1 MKKLFFIFAFIF
13 LFTTNIN
20 SEIIKNIEI
29 SGNVRI
35 SDETIILFSE
45 IKKNQDLK
53 NENLNL
59 IIKKLYTTNFFSDI
73 NVAFDD
79 GILKISVKEN
89 PVVQTLQ
96 FKGIKNKRILE
107 VLNDAIQLKE
117 KSSFLESIAKSDE
130 KMITNILRSNGYY
143 FADVN
148 SKIKSNSNNTVD
160 LIYDVILG
168 EKALITKIKF
178 IGDKKIKDRKLRSV
192 IVSEEAKF
200 WKFISRRKYLDINR
214 IKFDEKLLTNYYK
227 NIGYFNISVESSS
240 AQIIDESNF
249 ELVFHINAG
258 EKYYFNNLKLNIPEN
273 YSIDNFKNILNLFD
287 KLKGKIYSLNKIEKI
302 LKEIDKIVLTK
313 EFEFINA
320 KYDEIIT
327 EKNKINLTIKL
338 EETEKTYVEK
348 INIYGNYIT
357 DENVIRNSLIVDE
370 GDAYNQILIN
380 KSINDIRSKNIF
392 KSVKPTIV
400 ENLSKKTK
408 IINIEVEEKPT
419 GEIYAGAGTGTSGS
433 SLNFGVKE
441 NNFLGQGK
449 RIDTNFLIS
458 DTSIQGRFSLTNP
471 NFRNSNKSLNT
482 SIESTKTDLM
492 NKFGYKT
499 NKTGFTFGTS
509 FEQAENLYFSPS
521 FSTYYETLDT
531 SSKASAAKKKQ
542 DGSYLDSR
550 FSYGLTLN
558 KLNQNFQPSE
568 GSRNHFSQDLPIF
581 SDDWSFANTYTFS
594 KYLRLGKDSIFSIKF
609 LAKTVNSLTGEDVRV
624 SKRIFVSS
632 RRLRGFEYG
641 KIGPVDSGDHIGGN
655 YASSL
660 SFNSTLPQLFP
671 SLQNIDF
678 SLFFDTANVWG
689 VDYDTSLDDS
699 SKIRSSTGLSIDWFT
714 PIGPL
719 SFSFAKP
726 ITKTSSDSTE
736 TFRFDIG
743 TSF

>member
-13 LFTTNIN
+13 LFATNIN

-29 SGNVRI
+29 YGNVRI

-53 NENLNL
+53 NENLNH
-59 IIKKLYTTNFFSDI
+59 IIKKLYTTNFFKDI
-73 NVAFDD
+73 NVTFSD
-79 GILKISVKEN
+79 GILKINVKEN
-89 PVVQTLQ
+89 PVVQALE

-107 VLNDAIQLKE
+107 VLNDTIQLKE

-130 KMITNILRSNGYY
+130 KVITNILRSNGYY
-143 FADVN
+143 FAKVN

-160 LIYDVILG
+160 LIYDVSLG
-168 EKALITKIKF
+168 ERALITKIKF
-178 IGDKKIKDRKLRSV
+178 IGDKKIKDNKLRSV
-192 IVSEEAKF
+192 IISEEAKF
-200 WKFISRRKYLDINR
+200 WKFISKRKYLDINR
-214 IKFDEKLLTNYYK
+214 IKLDEKLLTNYFK
-227 NIGYFNISVESSS
+227 NNGYFNISVESSS
-240 AQIIDESNF
+240 AQIINVSNF
-249 ELVFHINAG
+249 ALIFNINAG
-258 EKYYFNNLKLNIPEN
+258 EKYYFNNLKLDIPED
-273 YSIDNFKNILNLFD
+273 YSFDNFANILNLFD
-287 KLKGKIYSLNKIEKI
+287 KLKGKTYSLNKIEKI

-320 KYDEIIT
+320 KYDEVIT

-338 EETEKTYVEK
+338 EKTEKTYVEK

-370 GDAYNQILIN
+370 GDAYNQILIK

-392 KSVKPTIV
+392 KNVKTVIE

-408 IINIEVEEKPT
+408 IINIEVEEQPT

-433 SLNFGVKE
+433 SLNFGIKE

-458 DTSIQGRFSLTNP
+458 DTSIQGKFSLTNP
-471 NFRNSNKSLNT
+471 NFRNSNKSLST

-492 NKFGYKT
+492 SKFGYET
-499 NKTGFTFGTS
+499 NKTGFSVGTS
-509 FEQAENLYFSPS
+509 FEQSENFYFSPS

-568 GSRNHFSQDLPIF
+568 GSRNQFSQDIPIL
-581 SDDWSFANTYTFS
+581 SDDWSLVNSYTFS
-594 KYLRLGKDSIFSIKF
+594 KYLRLGKDNIFSINF
-609 LAKTVNSLTGEDVRV
+609 LAKTVNSLTGENVRV
-624 SKRIFVSS
+624 SKRIFIPS
-632 RRLRGFEYG
+632 RRLRGFEFG
-641 KIGPVDSGDHIGGN
+641 KIGPIDSGDYIGGN

-671 SLQNIDF
+671 TLQNIDF

-689 VDYDTSLDDS
+689 VDYDSNLDS

-726 ITKTSSDSTE
+726 ITKASSDSTE

>member
-1 MKKLFFIFAFIF
+1 MKKLFFIFAFII
-13 LFTTNIN
+13 LFTTDIN

-35 SDETIILFSE
+35 SDQTIILFSE

-73 NVAFDD
+73 NIAFDD

-107 VLNDAIQLKE
+107 VLNDTIQLKE
-117 KSSFLESIAKSDE
+117 KSSFLKSIAKSDE
-130 KMITNILRSNGYY
+130 KIITNILRSNGYY
-143 FADVN
+143 FAEVN
-148 SKIKSNSNNTVD
+148 SKIKSNPNNTVD

-178 IGDKKIKDRKLRSV
+178 IGDKKIKDKKLRS
-192 IVSEEAKF
+192 IIISEEAKF

-214 IKFDEKLLTNYYK
+214 IEFDEKLLTNYYK
-227 NIGYFNISVESSS
+227 NSGYFNISVESSS

-249 ELVFHINAG
+249 ELVFNINAG

-302 LKEIDKIVLTK
+302 LNEIDKIVLTK

-320 KYDEIIT
+320 KYDEVIT
-327 EKNKINLTIKL
+327 KKNKINLTIKL
-338 EETEKTYVEK
+338 EETEKTYIEK
-348 INIYGNYIT
+348 INVYGNYIT

-392 KSVKPTIV
+392 KSVKFVIE

-408 IINIEVEEKPT
+408 IINIEVEEKAT
-419 GEIYAGAGTGTSGS
+419 GEIYAGAGTGTSGT
-433 SLNFGVKE
+433 SLNFGIKE

-458 DTSIQGRFSLTNP
+458 DTSIQGKFSLTNP
-471 NFRNSNKSLNT
+471 NFRNSNKSLST

-492 NKFGYKT
+492 SKFGYET
-499 NKTGFTFGTS
+499 NKTGFSVGTS

-521 FSTYYETLDT
+521 FSTYFETLDT

-542 DGSYLDSR
+542 DGSYLDVK

-594 KYLRLGKDSIFSIKF
+594 KYLRLGKDSIFSINF

-624 SKRIFVSS
+624 SKRIFIPS

-641 KIGPVDSGDHIGGN
+641 KIGPIDSGDHIGGN

-671 SLQNIDF
+671 TLQNIDF

-689 VDYDTSLDDS
+689 VDYNSSLDS

-726 ITKTSSDSTE
+726 ITKASSDSTE

>member
-13 LFTTNIN
+13 LFATNIN

-29 SGNVRI
+29 YGNVRI

-53 NENLNL
+53 NENLNH
-59 IIKKLYTTNFFSDI
+59 IIKKLYTTNFFKDI
-73 NVAFDD
+73 NVTFSD
-79 GILKISVKEN
+79 GILKINVKEN
-89 PVVQTLQ
+89 PVVQALE

-107 VLNDAIQLKE
+107 VLNDTIQLKE

-130 KMITNILRSNGYY
+130 KVITNILRSNGYY
-143 FADVN
+143 FAKVN

-160 LIYDVILG
+160 LIYDVSLG
-168 EKALITKIKF
+168 ERALITKIKF
-178 IGDKKIKDRKLRSV
+178 IGDKKIKDNKLRSV
-192 IVSEEAKF
+192 IISEEAKF
-200 WKFISRRKYLDINR
+200 WKFISKRKYLDINR
-214 IKFDEKLLTNYYK
+214 IKLDEKLLTNYFK
-227 NIGYFNISVESSS
+227 NNGYFNISVESSS
-240 AQIIDESNF
+240 AQIINVSNF
-249 ELVFHINAG
+249 ALIFNINAG
-258 EKYYFNNLKLNIPEN
+258 EKYYFNNLKLDIPED
-273 YSIDNFKNILNLFD
+273 YSFDNFANILNLFD
-287 KLKGKIYSLNKIEKI
+287 KLKGKTYSLNKIEKI

-320 KYDEIIT
+320 KYDEVIT

-338 EETEKTYVEK
+338 EKTEKTYVEK

-370 GDAYNQILIN
+370 GDAYNQILIK

-392 KSVKPTIV
+392 KNVKTVIE

-408 IINIEVEEKPT
+408 IINIEVEEQPT

-458 DTSIQGRFSLTNP
+458 DTSIQGKFSLTNP
-471 NFRNSNKSLNT
+471 NFRNSNKSLST

-492 NKFGYKT
+492 SKFGYET
-499 NKTGFTFGTS
+499 NKTGFSVGTS
-509 FEQAENLYFSPS
+509 FEQSENIYFSPS

-542 DGSYLDSR
+542 DGTYLDSR

-568 GSRNHFSQDLPIF
+568 GSRNQFSQDIPIL
-581 SDDWSFANTYTFS
+581 SDDWSLVNSYTFS
-594 KYLRLGKDSIFSIKF
+594 KYLRLGKDNIFSINF
-609 LAKTVNSLTGEDVRV
+609 LAKTVNSLTGENVRV
-624 SKRIFVSS
+624 SKRIFIPS
-632 RRLRGFEYG
+632 RRLRGFEFG
-641 KIGPVDSGDHIGGN
+641 KIGPIDSGDYIGGN

-671 SLQNIDF
+671 TLQNIDF

-689 VDYDTSLDDS
+689 VDYDSNLDS

-726 ITKTSSDSTE
+726 ITKASSDSTE

>member
-1 MKKLFFIFAFIF
+1 MKKLFFIFAFII
-13 LFTTNIN
+13 LFTTDIN

-73 NVAFDD
+73 NIAFDD

-107 VLNDAIQLKE
+107 VLNDTIQLKE
-117 KSSFLESIAKSDE
+117 KSSFLKSIAKSDE
-130 KMITNILRSNGYY
+130 KIITNILRSNGYY
-143 FADVN
+143 FAEVN
-148 SKIKSNSNNTVD
+148 SKIISNPNNTVD

-178 IGDKKIKDRKLRSV
+178 IGDKKIKDKKLRS
-192 IVSEEAKF
+192 IIISEEAKF

-214 IKFDEKLLTNYYK
+214 IEFDEKLLTNYYK
-227 NIGYFNISVESSS
+227 NSGYFNISVESSS

-249 ELVFHINAG
+249 ELVFNINAG

-273 YSIDNFKNILNLFD
+273 YSIDNFKNIINLFD

-302 LKEIDKIVLTK
+302 LNEIDKIVLTK

-320 KYDEIIT
+320 KYDEVIT
-327 EKNKINLTIKL
+327 KKNKINFTIKL
-338 EETEKTYVEK
+338 EETEKTYIER

-392 KSVKPTIV
+392 KSVKSVIE

-408 IINIEVEEKPT
+408 IINIEVEEKAT
-419 GEIYAGAGTGTSGS
+419 GEIYAGAGTGTSGT
-433 SLNFGVKE
+433 SLNFGIKE

-458 DTSIQGRFSLTNP
+458 DTSIQGKFSLTNP
-471 NFRNSNKSLNT
+471 NFRNSNKSLST

-492 NKFGYKT
+492 SKFGYET
-499 NKTGFTFGTS
+499 NKTGFSVGTS
-509 FEQAENLYFSPS
+509 FEQSENLYFSPS
-521 FSTYYETLDT
+521 FSTYFETLAT

-542 DGSYLDSR
+542 DGSYLDLK

-594 KYLRLGKDSIFSIKF
+594 KYLRLGKDSIFSINF

-624 SKRIFVSS
+624 SKRIFIPS

-641 KIGPVDSGDHIGGN
+641 KIGPIDSGDHIGGN

-671 SLQNIDF
+671 TLQEIDF
-678 SLFFDTANVWG
+678 SLFFDAANVWG
-689 VDYDTSLDDS
+689 VDYNSSLDS

-726 ITKTSSDSTE
+726 ITKASSDSTE

>member
-20 SEIIKNIEI
+20 SEIIKNIEV

-73 NVAFDD
+73 NVTFND
-79 GILKISVKEN
+79 GILKINVKEN
-89 PVVQTLQ
+89 PVVQTLE

-107 VLNDAIQLKE
+107 VLNDTIQLKE
-117 KSSFLESIAKSDE
+117 KSSFLESIAKADE
-130 KMITNILRSNGYY
+130 KIITNILRSNGYY

-178 IGDKKIKDRKLRSV
+178 IGDKKIKDKKLRSV

-249 ELVFHINAG
+249 ELIFNINAG

-273 YSIDNFKNILNLFD
+273 YSVDNFKNILNLFD
-287 KLKGKIYSLNKIEKI
+287 KFKGKIYSLNKIEKI
-302 LKEIDKIVLTK
+302 LNEIDKIVLTK

-419 GEIYAGAGTGTSGS
+419 GEIYAGAGTGTSGT
-433 SLNFGVKE
+433 SLNFGIKE

-449 RIDTNFLIS
+449 RINTNFLIS
-458 DTSIQGRFSLTNP
+458 DTSIQGKFSLTNP

-492 NKFGYKT
+492 SKFGYKT
-499 NKTGFTFGTS
+499 NKTGFSFGTS

-531 SSKASAAKKKQ
+531 SSKASAAKKKA
-542 DGSYLDSR
+542 G
-550 FSYGLTLN
+550 
-558 KLNQNFQPSE
+558 
-568 GSRNHFSQDLPIF
+568 
-581 SDDWSFANTYTFS
+581 W
-594 KYLRLGKDSIFSIKF
+594 
-609 LAKTVNSLTGEDVRV
+609 
-624 SKRIFVSS
+624 
-632 RRLRGFEYG
+632 
-641 KIGPVDSGDHIGGN
+641 
-655 YASSL
+655 
-660 SFNSTLPQLFP
+660 
-671 SLQNIDF
+671 
-678 SLFFDTANVWG
+678 
-689 VDYDTSLDDS
+689 
-699 SKIRSSTGLSIDWFT
+699 
-714 PIGPL
+714 
-719 SFSFAKP
+719 
-726 ITKTSSDSTE
+726 
-736 TFRFDIG
+736 
-743 TSF
+743 

>member
-13 LFTTNIN
+13 LFATNIN

-29 SGNVRI
+29 YGNVRI

-53 NENLNL
+53 NENLNH
-59 IIKKLYTTNFFSDI
+59 IIKKLYTTNFFKDI
-73 NVAFDD
+73 NVTFSD
-79 GILKISVKEN
+79 GILKINVKEN
-89 PVVQTLQ
+89 PVVQALE

-107 VLNDAIQLKE
+107 VLNDTIQLKE

-130 KMITNILRSNGYY
+130 KVITNILRSNGYY
-143 FADVN
+143 FAKVN

-160 LIYDVILG
+160 LIYDVSLG
-168 EKALITKIKF
+168 ERALITKIKF
-178 IGDKKIKDRKLRSV
+178 IGDKKIKDNKLRSV
-192 IVSEEAKF
+192 IISEEAKF
-200 WKFISRRKYLDINR
+200 WKFISKRKYLDINR
-214 IKFDEKLLTNYYK
+214 IKLDEKLLTNYFK
-227 NIGYFNISVESSS
+227 NNGYFNISVESSS
-240 AQIIDESNF
+240 AQIINVSNF
-249 ELVFHINAG
+249 ALIFNINAG
-258 EKYYFNNLKLNIPEN
+258 EKYYFNNLKLDIPED
-273 YSIDNFKNILNLFD
+273 YSFDNFANILNLFD
-287 KLKGKIYSLNKIEKI
+287 KLKGKTYSLNKIEKI

-320 KYDEIIT
+320 KYDEVIT

-338 EETEKTYVEK
+338 EKTEKTYVEK

-370 GDAYNQILIN
+370 GDAYNQILIK

-392 KSVKPTIV
+392 KNVKTVIE

-408 IINIEVEEKPT
+408 IINIEVEEQPT

-433 SLNFGVKE
+433 SLNFGIKE

-458 DTSIQGRFSLTNP
+458 DTSIQGKFSLTNP
-471 NFRNSNKSLNT
+471 NFRNSNKSLST

-492 NKFGYKT
+492 SKFGYET
-499 NKTGFTFGTS
+499 NKTGFSVGTS
-509 FEQAENLYFSPS
+509 FEQSENFYFSPS

-568 GSRNHFSQDLPIF
+568 GSRNQFSQDIPIL
-581 SDDWSFANTYTFS
+581 SDDWSLVNSYTFS
-594 KYLRLGKDSIFSIKF
+594 KYLRLGKDNIFSINF
-609 LAKTVNSLTGEDVRV
+609 LAKTVNSLTGENVRV
-624 SKRIFVSS
+624 SKRIFIPS
-632 RRLRGFEYG
+632 RRLRGFEFG
-641 KIGPVDSGDHIGGN
+641 KIGPIDSGDYIGGN

-671 SLQNIDF
+671 TLQNIDF
-678 SLFFDTANVWG
+678 SLFLDTANVWG
-689 VDYDTSLDDS
+689 VDYDSNLDS

-726 ITKTSSDSTE
+726 ITKASSDSTE

>member
-13 LFTTNIN
+13 LFATNIN

-29 SGNVRI
+29 YGNVRI

-53 NENLNL
+53 NENLNH
-59 IIKKLYTTNFFSDI
+59 IIKKLYTTNFFKDI
-73 NVAFDD
+73 NVTFSD
-79 GILKISVKEN
+79 GILKINVKEN
-89 PVVQTLQ
+89 PVVQALE

-107 VLNDAIQLKE
+107 VLNDTIQLKE
-117 KSSFLESIAKSDE
+117 KSSFLESIVKSDE
-130 KMITNILRSNGYY
+130 KVITNILRSNGYY
-143 FADVN
+143 FANVN

-160 LIYDVILG
+160 LIYDVSLG
-168 EKALITKIKF
+168 ERALITKIKF
-178 IGDKKIKDRKLRSV
+178 IGDKKIKDNKLRSV
-192 IVSEEAKF
+192 IISEEAKF
-200 WKFISRRKYLDINR
+200 WKFISKRKYLDINR
-214 IKFDEKLLTNYYK
+214 IKLDEKLLTNYFK
-227 NIGYFNISVESSS
+227 NNGYFNISVESSS
-240 AQIIDESNF
+240 AQIINESNF
-249 ELVFHINAG
+249 NLIFNINAG
-258 EKYYFNNLKLNIPEN
+258 EKYYFNNLKLDIPEN
-273 YSIDNFKNILNLFD
+273 YSVDNFTNILNLFD
-287 KLKGKIYSLNKIEKI
+287 KLKGKTYSLNKIEKI
-302 LKEIDKIVLTK
+302 LNEIDKIVLTK

-320 KYDEIIT
+320 KYDEVIT
-327 EKNKINLTIKL
+327 GKNKINLTIKL

-357 DENVIRNSLIVDE
+357 EENVIRNSLIVDE
-370 GDAYNQILIN
+370 GDAYNQILIE
-380 KSINDIRSKNIF
+380 KSLNDIRSKNIF
-392 KSVKPTIV
+392 KNVKVVV
-400 ENLSKKTK
+400 EENSSKKTK
-408 IINIEVEEKPT
+408 IINIEVDEHPT
-419 GEIYAGAGTGTSGS
+419 GEIYAGAGTGTGGS
-433 SLNFGVKE
+433 SLNFGIKE

-458 DTSIQGRFSLTNP
+458 DISIQGKFSLTNP
-471 NFRNSNKSLNT
+471 NFRNSNKSLST
-482 SIESTKTDLM
+482 SIESIKTDLM
-492 NKFGYKT
+492 SKFGYET
-499 NKTGFTFGTS
+499 NKTGFSVGTS
-509 FEQAENLYFSPS
+509 FEQSENFYFSPS

-568 GSRNHFSQDLPIF
+568 GSRNQFSQDIPIL
-581 SDDWSFANTYTFS
+581 SDDWSLVNSYTFS
-594 KYLRLGKDSIFSIKF
+594 KYLRLGKDNIFSINF
-609 LAKTVNSLTGEDVRV
+609 LAKTVNSLTGENVRV
-624 SKRIFVSS
+624 SKRIFIPS
-632 RRLRGFEYG
+632 RRLRGFEFG
-641 KIGPVDSGDHIGGN
+641 KIGPIDSGDYIGGN

-671 SLQNIDF
+671 TLQNIDF

-689 VDYDTSLDDS
+689 VDYDSNLDS

-726 ITKTSSDSTE
+726 ITKASSDSTE

>member
-1 MKKLFFIFAFIF
+1 MKKLFFISVFVLLFI
-13 LFTTNIN
+13 TDIN

-73 NVAFDD
+73 NIAFDD

-89 PVVQTLQ
+89 PVVQTFQ

-107 VLNDAIQLKE
+107 VLNDTIQLKE
-117 KSSFLESIAKSDE
+117 KSSFLKSIAKSDE
-130 KMITNILRSNGYY
+130 KIITNILRSNGYY
-143 FADVN
+143 FAEVN
-148 SKIKSNSNNTVD
+148 SKIISNPNNTVD
-160 LIYDVILG
+160 LIYDVVLG
-168 EKALITKIKF
+168 ERALITKIKF
-178 IGDKKIKDRKLRSV
+178 IGDKKIKDRKLRS
-192 IVSEEAKF
+192 IIISEEAKF

-214 IKFDEKLLTNYYK
+214 IEFDEKLLTNYYK
-227 NIGYFNISVESSS
+227 NSGYFNISVESSS

-249 ELVFHINAG
+249 ELVFNINAG

-273 YSIDNFKNILNLFD
+273 YSIDNFKNIINLFD

-302 LKEIDKIVLTK
+302 LNEIDKIVLTK

-320 KYDEIIT
+320 KYDEVIT
-327 EKNKINLTIKL
+327 KKNKINLTIKL
-338 EETEKTYVEK
+338 EETEKTYIEK
-348 INIYGNYIT
+348 INVYGNYIT

-392 KSVKPTIV
+392 KSVKFVIE

-419 GEIYAGAGTGTSGS
+419 GEIYAGAGTGTSGT
-433 SLNFGVKE
+433 SLNFGIKE

-458 DTSIQGRFSLTNP
+458 DTSIQGKFSLTNP
-471 NFRNSNKSLNT
+471 NFRNSNKSLST

-492 NKFGYKT
+492 SKFGYET
-499 NKTGFTFGTS
+499 NKTGFSVGTS

-521 FSTYYETLDT
+521 FSTYFETLDT

-542 DGSYLDSR
+542 DGSYLDLK

-568 GSRNHFSQDLPIF
+568 GSRNHFSQDIPIF

-594 KYLRLGKDSIFSIKF
+594 KYLRLGKDSIFSINF

-624 SKRIFVSS
+624 SKRIFIPS

-641 KIGPVDSGDHIGGN
+641 KIGPIDSGDHIGGN

-671 SLQNIDF
+671 TLQNIDF

-689 VDYDTSLDDS
+689 VDYNSSLDS

-726 ITKTSSDSTE
+726 ITKASSDSTE

>member
-1 MKKLFFIFAFIF
+1 MKKIFFIFAFIF
-13 LFTTNIN
+13 LYTTNIN

-45 IKKNQDLK
+45 IKKNQDLN

-59 IIKKLYTTNFFSDI
+59 IIKKLYITNFFSDI
-73 NVAFDD
+73 NVVFDD

-89 PVVQTLQ
+89 PIVQTLE
-96 FKGIKNKRILE
+96 FKGIKNKGILE

-148 SKIKSNSNNTVD
+148 SKIKLNSNNTVD

-178 IGDKKIKDRKLRSV
+178 IGDKKIKDRKLRGV

-320 KYDEIIT
+320 KYDEVIT
-327 EKNKINLTIKL
+327 EKNKINLNIKL

-370 GDAYNQILIN
+370 RDAYNQILIN

-499 NKTGFTFGTS
+499 NKTGFSFGTS

-568 GSRNHFSQDLPIF
+568 GSKNHFSQDIPIF
-581 SDDWSFANTYTFS
+581 AEDWSLVNTYTFS

-624 SKRIFVSS
+624 SKRIFVPS

-678 SLFFDTANVWG
+678 SLFFDSANVWG
-689 VDYDTSLDDS
+689 VDYNSSLDDS
-699 SKIRSSTGLSIDWFT
+699 SKIRSSTGLTIDWFT

>member
-53 NENLNL
+53 NENLNF
-59 IIKKLYTTNFFSDI
+59 IIKKLYITNFFSDI
-73 NVAFDD
+73 NIAFDD

-89 PVVQTLQ
+89 PIVQTLQ
-96 FKGIKNKRILE
+96 FNGIKNKKILE

-200 WKFISRRKYLDINR
+200 WKFISRNKYLDINR

-240 AQIIDESNF
+240 AQIIDKSNF

-320 KYDEIIT
+320 KYDEVIT

-419 GEIYAGAGTGTSGS
+419 GEIYAGAGTGTSGT
-433 SLNFGVKE
+433 SLNFGIKE

-449 RIDTNFLIS
+449 TINTNFLIS
-458 DTSIQGRFSLTNP
+458 DTSIQGKFSLTNP

-499 NKTGFTFGTS
+499 KKTGFSFGTS

-568 GSRNHFSQDLPIF
+568 GSRNHFSQDIPIF
-581 SDDWSFANTYTFS
+581 AEDWSFANTYTFS
-594 KYLRLGKDSIFSIKF
+594 KYLRLGKDSIFSIRF

-641 KIGPVDSGDHIGGN
+641 KIGPIDSGDYIGGN

-660 SFNSTLPQLFP
+660 SFNTTLPQLFP
-671 SLQNIDF
+671 SLQDIDF
-678 SLFFDTANVWG
+678 SLFFDAANVWG
-689 VDYDTSLDDS
+689 VDYDSSLDDS

-726 ITKTSSDSTE
+726 ITKANSDSTE

>member
-1 MKKLFFIFAFIF
+1 MKKLFFISAFII
-13 LFTTNIN
+13 LFTTDIN

-73 NVAFDD
+73 NIAFDD

-107 VLNDAIQLKE
+107 VLNDTIQLKE
-117 KSSFLESIAKSDE
+117 KSSFLKSIAKSDE
-130 KMITNILRSNGYY
+130 KIITNILRSNGYY
-143 FADVN
+143 FAEVN
-148 SKIKSNSNNTVD
+148 SKIISNPNNTVD
-160 LIYDVILG
+160 LIYDVVLG
-168 EKALITKIKF
+168 ERALITKIKF
-178 IGDKKIKDRKLRSV
+178 IGDKKIKDRKLRS
-192 IVSEEAKF
+192 IIISEEAKF

-214 IKFDEKLLTNYYK
+214 IEFDEKLLTNYYK
-227 NIGYFNISVESSS
+227 NSGYFNISVESSS

-249 ELVFHINAG
+249 ELVFNINAG

-302 LKEIDKIVLTK
+302 LNEIDKIVLTK

-320 KYDEIIT
+320 KYDEVIT
-327 EKNKINLTIKL
+327 KKNKINFTIKL
-338 EETEKTYVEK
+338 EETEKTYIER

-392 KSVKPTIV
+392 KSVKFVIE

-408 IINIEVEEKPT
+408 IINIEVEEKAT
-419 GEIYAGAGTGTSGS
+419 GEIYAGAGTGTSGT
-433 SLNFGVKE
+433 SLNFGIKE

-458 DTSIQGRFSLTNP
+458 NTSIQGKLSLTNP
-471 NFRNSNKSLNT
+471 NFRNSNKSLST

-492 NKFGYKT
+492 SKFGYET
-499 NKTGFTFGTS
+499 NKTGFSVGTS

-521 FSTYYETLDT
+521 FSTYFETLDT

-542 DGSYLDSR
+542 DGSYLDLK

-568 GSRNHFSQDLPIF
+568 GSTNHFSQDLPIF

-594 KYLRLGKDSIFSIKF
+594 KYLRLGKDSIFSINF

-624 SKRIFVSS
+624 SKRIFIPS

-641 KIGPVDSGDHIGGN
+641 KIGPIDSGDHIGGN

-671 SLQNIDF
+671 TLQDIDF
-678 SLFFDTANVWG
+678 SLFFDAANVWG
-689 VDYDTSLDDS
+689 VDYNSSLDS

-726 ITKTSSDSTE
+726 ITKASSDSTE

>member
-13 LFTTNIN
+13 LFNTNIN
-20 SEIIKNIEI
+20 SEIIKNIEV

-73 NVAFDD
+73 NVTFND
-79 GILKISVKEN
+79 GILKINVKEN
-89 PVVQTLQ
+89 PVVQTLE

-107 VLNDAIQLKE
+107 VLNDTIQLKE
-117 KSSFLESIAKSDE
+117 KSSFLESIAKADE
-130 KMITNILRSNGYY
+130 KIITNILRSNGYY

-148 SKIKSNSNNTVD
+148 SKIKSNSNNTVN

-178 IGDKKIKDRKLRSV
+178 IGDKKIKDKKLRSV

-214 IKFDEKLLTNYYK
+214 IQFDEKLLKNYYK

-249 ELVFHINAG
+249 ELIFNINAG

-273 YSIDNFKNILNLFD
+273 YSVDNFKNILNLFD
-287 KLKGKIYSLNKIEKI
+287 KFKGKIYSLNKIEKI

-338 EETEKTYVEK
+338 EETQKTYVEK

-380 KSINDIRSKNIF
+380 KSINDIRSKNLF

-408 IINIEVEEKPT
+408 IINIVVEEKPT
-419 GEIYAGAGTGTSGS
+419 GEIYAGAGTGTSGT
-433 SLNFGVKE
+433 SLNFGIKE

-449 RIDTNFLIS
+449 IINTNFLIS
-458 DTSIQGRFSLTNP
+458 DTSIQGKFSLTNP
-471 NFRNSNKSLNT
+471 NFRNSNKSLIA
-482 SIESTKTDLM
+482 SIESLKTDLM
-492 NKFGYKT
+492 SKFGYET
-499 NKTGFTFGTS
+499 NKTGFSFGTS
-509 FEQAENLYFSPS
+509 FEQAEDLYFSPS

-542 DGSYLDSR
+542 DGSYLESL

-568 GSRNHFSQDLPIF
+568 GSRNHFSQSLPIF

-594 KYLRLGKDSIFSIKF
+594 KYLRLGKDSIFSINF
-609 LAKTVNSLTGEDVRV
+609 LAKNINSFTGEDVRV
-624 SKRIFVSS
+624 SKRVFVPSK
-632 RRLRGFEYG
+632 RLRGFEYG
-641 KIGPVDSGDHIGGN
+641 KIGPTDSGDHIGGN

-660 SFNSTLPQLFP
+660 SFNTTLPQLFP
-671 SLQNIDF
+671 TLQDIDF
-678 SLFFDTANVWG
+678 SLFFDSANVWG
-689 VDYDTSLDDS
+689 VDYDSSLDNS

-726 ITKTSSDSTE
+726 ITKASSDSTE

>member
-1 MKKLFFIFAFIF
+1 MKKLFFIFVFIF
-13 LFTTNIN
+13 LFTTDIN

-73 NVAFDD
+73 NIAFDD

-107 VLNDAIQLKE
+107 VLNDTIQLKE
-117 KSSFLESIAKSDE
+117 KSSFLKSIAKSDE
-130 KMITNILRSNGYY
+130 KIITNILRSNGYY
-143 FADVN
+143 FAEVN
-148 SKIKSNSNNTVD
+148 SKIKSNPNNTVD

-178 IGDKKIKDRKLRSV
+178 IGDKKIKDKKLRS
-192 IVSEEAKF
+192 IIISEEAKF

-214 IKFDEKLLTNYYK
+214 IEFDEKLLTNYYK
-227 NIGYFNISVESSS
+227 NSGYFNISVESSS

-249 ELVFHINAG
+249 ELVFNINAG

-302 LKEIDKIVLTK
+302 LNEIDKIVLTK

-320 KYDEIIT
+320 KYDEVIT
-327 EKNKINLTIKL
+327 KKNKINLTIKL
-338 EETEKTYVEK
+338 EETEKTYIEK

-419 GEIYAGAGTGTSGS
+419 GEIYAGAGTGTSGT
-433 SLNFGVKE
+433 SLNFGIKE

-458 DTSIQGRFSLTNP
+458 DTSIQGKFSLTNP
-471 NFRNSNKSLNT
+471 NFRNSNKSLST

-492 NKFGYKT
+492 SKFGYET
-499 NKTGFTFGTS
+499 NKTGFSVGTS
-509 FEQAENLYFSPS
+509 FEQSENLYFSPS

-542 DGSYLDSR
+542 DGSYLDVK

-594 KYLRLGKDSIFSIKF
+594 KYLRLGKDSIFSINF

-624 SKRIFVSS
+624 SKRIFIPS

-641 KIGPVDSGDHIGGN
+641 KIGPIDSGDHIGGN

-671 SLQNIDF
+671 TLQDIDF

-689 VDYDTSLDDS
+689 VDYNSSLDS

-726 ITKTSSDSTE
+726 ITKASSDSTE

>member
-1 MKKLFFIFAFIF
+1 MKKLFFIFVFIL
-13 LFTTNIN
+13 LFATDIN

-73 NVAFDD
+73 NIAFDD

-107 VLNDAIQLKE
+107 VLNDTILLKE
-117 KSSFLESIAKSDE
+117 KSSFLKSIAKSDE
-130 KMITNILRSNGYY
+130 KIITNILRSNGYY
-143 FADVN
+143 FAEVN
-148 SKIKSNSNNTVD
+148 SKIKSNPNNTVD

-178 IGDKKIKDRKLRSV
+178 IGDKKIKDKKLRS
-192 IVSEEAKF
+192 IIISEEAKF

-214 IKFDEKLLTNYYK
+214 IEFDEKLLTNYYK
-227 NIGYFNISVESSS
+227 NSGYFNISVESSS

-249 ELVFHINAG
+249 ELVFNINAG

-302 LKEIDKIVLTK
+302 LNEIDKIVLTK

-320 KYDEIIT
+320 KYDEVIT
-327 EKNKINLTIKL
+327 KKNKINLTIKL
-338 EETEKTYVEK
+338 EETEKTYIEK

-392 KSVKPTIV
+392 KSVKPTIE

-419 GEIYAGAGTGTSGS
+419 GEIYAGAGTGTSGT
-433 SLNFGVKE
+433 SLNFGIKE

-458 DTSIQGRFSLTNP
+458 DTSIQGKFSLTNP
-471 NFRNSNKSLNT
+471 NFRNSNKSLST

-492 NKFGYKT
+492 SKFGYET
-499 NKTGFTFGTS
+499 NKTGFSVGTS
-509 FEQAENLYFSPS
+509 FEQSENLYFSPS
-521 FSTYYETLDT
+521 FSTYFETLDT

-542 DGSYLDSR
+542 DGSYLDLR
-550 FSYGLTLN
+550 FSYGITLN

-594 KYLRLGKDSIFSIKF
+594 KYLRLGKDSIFSINF

-624 SKRIFVSS
+624 SKRIFIPS

-641 KIGPVDSGDHIGGN
+641 KIGPIDSGDHIGGN

-671 SLQNIDF
+671 TLQDIDF

-689 VDYDTSLDDS
+689 VDYNSSLDS

-726 ITKTSSDSTE
+726 ITKASSDSTE

>member
-1 MKKLFFIFAFIF
+1 MKKLLFIFAFIF

-20 SEIIKNIEI
+20 SEIIKNIEV

-73 NVAFDD
+73 NISFDD

-107 VLNDAIQLKE
+107 VLNDTIQLKE
-117 KSSFLESIAKSDE
+117 KSSFLKSIAKSDE
-130 KMITNILRSNGYY
+130 KIITNILRSNGYY
-143 FADVN
+143 FAEVN
-148 SKIKSNSNNTVD
+148 SKIKSNPNNTVD

-178 IGDKKIKDRKLRSV
+178 IGDKKIKDKKLRS
-192 IVSEEAKF
+192 IIISEEAKF

-214 IKFDEKLLTNYYK
+214 IEFDEKLLANYYK
-227 NIGYFNISVESSS
+227 NSGYFNISVESSS

-249 ELVFHINAG
+249 ELVFNINAG

-302 LKEIDKIVLTK
+302 LNEIDKIVLTK

-320 KYDEIIT
+320 KYDEVIT
-327 EKNKINLTIKL
+327 KKNKINLTIKL
-338 EETEKTYVEK
+338 EETEKTYIEK

-419 GEIYAGAGTGTSGS
+419 GEIYAGAGTGTSGT
-433 SLNFGVKE
+433 SLNFGIKE

-458 DTSIQGRFSLTNP
+458 DTSIQGKFSLTNP
-471 NFRNSNKSLNT
+471 NFRNSNKSLST

-492 NKFGYKT
+492 SKFGYET
-499 NKTGFTFGTS
+499 NKTGFSVGTS

-521 FSTYYETLDT
+521 LSTYYETLDT

-542 DGSYLDSR
+542 DGSYLDLR
-550 FSYGLTLN
+550 FSYGLTLS

-594 KYLRLGKDSIFSIKF
+594 KYLRLGKDSIFSINF

-624 SKRIFVSS
+624 SKRIFIPS

-641 KIGPVDSGDHIGGN
+641 KIGPIDSGDHIGGN

-671 SLQNIDF
+671 TLQNIDF

-689 VDYDTSLDDS
+689 VDYNSSLDS
-699 SKIRSSTGLSIDWFT
+699 NKIRSSTGLSIDWFT

-726 ITKTSSDSTE
+726 ITKASSDSTE

>member
-13 LFTTNIN
+13 LFTTDIN

-73 NVAFDD
+73 NIAFDD

-107 VLNDAIQLKE
+107 VLNDTIQLKE
-117 KSSFLESIAKSDE
+117 KSSFLKSIAKSDE
-130 KMITNILRSNGYY
+130 KIITNILRSNGYY
-143 FADVN
+143 FAEVN
-148 SKIKSNSNNTVD
+148 SKIISNPNNTVD

-178 IGDKKIKDRKLRSV
+178 IGDKKIKDKKLRS
-192 IVSEEAKF
+192 IIISEEAKF

-214 IKFDEKLLTNYYK
+214 IEFDEKLLTNYYK
-227 NIGYFNISVESSS
+227 NSGYFNISVESSS

-249 ELVFHINAG
+249 ELVFNINAG

-302 LKEIDKIVLTK
+302 LNEIDKIVLTK

-320 KYDEIIT
+320 KYDEVIT
-327 EKNKINLTIKL
+327 KKNKINLTIKL
-338 EETEKTYVEK
+338 EETEKTYIEK
-348 INIYGNYIT
+348 INVYGNYIT

-392 KSVKPTIV
+392 KSVKFVIE

-419 GEIYAGAGTGTSGS
+419 GEIYAGAGTGTSGT
-433 SLNFGVKE
+433 SLNFGIKE

-458 DTSIQGRFSLTNP
+458 DTSIQGKFSLTNP
-471 NFRNSNKSLNT
+471 NFRNSNKSLST

-492 NKFGYKT
+492 SKFGYET
-499 NKTGFTFGTS
+499 NKTGFSVGTS
-509 FEQAENLYFSPS
+509 FEQSENLYFSPS
-521 FSTYYETLDT
+521 FSTYFETLNT

-542 DGSYLDSR
+542 DGSYLDLK

-594 KYLRLGKDSIFSIKF
+594 KYLRLGKDSIFSINF

-624 SKRIFVSS
+624 SKRIFIPS

-641 KIGPVDSGDHIGGN
+641 KIGPIDSGDHIGGN

-671 SLQNIDF
+671 TLQDIDF

-689 VDYDTSLDDS
+689 VDYNSSLDS

-726 ITKTSSDSTE
+726 ITKASSDSTE

>member
-1 MKKLFFIFAFIF
+1 M
-13 LFTTNIN
+13 
-20 SEIIKNIEI
+20 
-29 SGNVRI
+29 V
-35 SDETIILFSE
+35 
-45 IKKNQDLK
+45 
-53 NENLNL
+53 
-59 IIKKLYTTNFFSDI
+59 
-73 NVAFDD
+73 
-79 GILKISVKEN
+79 
-89 PVVQTLQ
+89 
-96 FKGIKNKRILE
+96 
-107 VLNDAIQLKE
+107 
-117 KSSFLESIAKSDE
+117 
-130 KMITNILRSNGYY
+130 
-143 FADVN
+143 
-148 SKIKSNSNNTVD
+148 
-160 LIYDVILG
+160 
-168 EKALITKIKF
+168 
-178 IGDKKIKDRKLRSV
+178 
-192 IVSEEAKF
+192 
-200 WKFISRRKYLDINR
+200 
-214 IKFDEKLLTNYYK
+214 
-227 NIGYFNISVESSS
+227 FN
-240 AQIIDESNF
+240 
-249 ELVFHINAG
+249 INAG

-273 YSIDNFKNILNLFD
+273 YSIDNFKNIINLFD

-302 LKEIDKIVLTK
+302 LNEIDKIVLTK

-320 KYDEIIT
+320 KYDEVIT
-327 EKNKINLTIKL
+327 KKNKINLTIKL
-338 EETEKTYVEK
+338 EETEKTYIEK

-392 KSVKPTIV
+392 KSVKYVIE

-419 GEIYAGAGTGTSGS
+419 GEIYAGAGTGTSGT
-433 SLNFGVKE
+433 SLNFGIKE

-458 DTSIQGRFSLTNP
+458 DTSIQGKFSLTNP
-471 NFRNSNKSLNT
+471 NFRNSNKSLST

-492 NKFGYKT
+492 SKFGYET
-499 NKTGFTFGTS
+499 NKTGFSVGTS

-521 FSTYYETLDT
+521 FSTYFETLDT

-542 DGSYLDSR
+542 DGSYLDLK

-568 GSRNHFSQDLPIF
+568 GSRNYFSQDIPIF

-594 KYLRLGKDSIFSIKF
+594 KYLRLGKDSIFSINF

-624 SKRIFVSS
+624 SKRIFIPS

-641 KIGPVDSGDHIGGN
+641 KIGPIDSGDHIGGN

-671 SLQNIDF
+671 TLQDIDF
-678 SLFFDTANVWG
+678 SLFFDAANVWG
-689 VDYDTSLDDS
+689 VDYNSSLDS

-726 ITKTSSDSTE
+726 ITKASSDSTE

>member
-13 LFTTNIN
+13 LFTTDIN

-59 IIKKLYTTNFFSDI
+59 IIKKLYTTNFFSDL

-107 VLNDAIQLKE
+107 VLNDTIQLKE
-117 KSSFLESIAKSDE
+117 KSSFLKSIAKSDE
-130 KMITNILRSNGYY
+130 KIITNILRSNGYY
-143 FADVN
+143 FAEVN
-148 SKIKSNSNNTVD
+148 SKIKSNPNNTVD

-178 IGDKKIKDRKLRSV
+178 IGDKKIKDKKLRS
-192 IVSEEAKF
+192 IIISEEAKF

-214 IKFDEKLLTNYYK
+214 IEFDEKLLTNYYK
-227 NIGYFNISVESSS
+227 NSGYFNISVESSS

-249 ELVFHINAG
+249 ELVFNINAG

-273 YSIDNFKNILNLFD
+273 YSIDNFENILNLFD

-302 LKEIDKIVLTK
+302 LNEIDKIVLTK

-327 EKNKINLTIKL
+327 KKNKINLTIKL
-338 EETEKTYVEK
+338 EETEKTYIEK

-392 KSVKPTIV
+392 KSVKSVIE

-419 GEIYAGAGTGTSGS
+419 GEIYAGAGTGTSGT
-433 SLNFGVKE
+433 SLNFGIKE

-449 RIDTNFLIS
+449 RIDTSFLIS
-458 DTSIQGRFSLTNP
+458 DTSIQGKFSLTNP
-471 NFRNSNKSLNT
+471 NFRNSNKSLST

-492 NKFGYKT
+492 SKFGYET
-499 NKTGFTFGTS
+499 NKTGFSVGTS
-509 FEQAENLYFSPS
+509 FEQSENLYFSPS
-521 FSTYYETLDT
+521 FSTYFETLDT

-542 DGSYLDSR
+542 DGSYLDVK

-594 KYLRLGKDSIFSIKF
+594 KYLRLGKDSIFSINF

-624 SKRIFVSS
+624 SKRIFIPS

-641 KIGPVDSGDHIGGN
+641 KIGPIDSGDHIGGN

-671 SLQNIDF
+671 TLQDIDF

-689 VDYDTSLDDS
+689 VDYNSNLDN

-726 ITKTSSDSTE
+726 ITKASSDSTE
-736 TFRFDIG
+736 NFRFDIG

>member
-1 MKKLFFIFAFIF
+1 MKKLFFIFVFIF
-13 LFTTNIN
+13 LFTTDIN

-73 NVAFDD
+73 NIAFDD

-107 VLNDAIQLKE
+107 VLNDTIQLKE
-117 KSSFLESIAKSDE
+117 KSSFLKSIAKSDE
-130 KMITNILRSNGYY
+130 KIITNILRSNGYY
-143 FADVN
+143 FAEVN
-148 SKIKSNSNNTVD
+148 SKIKSNPNNTVD

-178 IGDKKIKDRKLRSV
+178 IGDKKIKDRKLRS
-192 IVSEEAKF
+192 IIISEEAKF

-214 IKFDEKLLTNYYK
+214 IEFDEKLLTNYYK

-249 ELVFHINAG
+249 ELVFNINAG

-302 LKEIDKIVLTK
+302 LNEIDKIVLTK

-320 KYDEIIT
+320 KYDEVII

-419 GEIYAGAGTGTSGS
+419 GEIYAGAGTGTSGT
-433 SLNFGVKE
+433 SLNFGIKE

-458 DTSIQGRFSLTNP
+458 DTSIQGKFSLTNP
-471 NFRNSNKSLNT
+471 NFRNSNKSLSP

-492 NKFGYKT
+492 SKFGYET
-499 NKTGFTFGTS
+499 NKTGFSVGTS
-509 FEQAENLYFSPS
+509 FEQSENLYFSPS

-542 DGSYLDSR
+542 DGSYLDSK

-594 KYLRLGKDSIFSIKF
+594 KYLRLGKDSIFSINF

-624 SKRIFVSS
+624 SKRIFIPS

-641 KIGPVDSGDHIGGN
+641 KIGPIDSGDHIGGN

-671 SLQNIDF
+671 TLQDIDF

-689 VDYDTSLDDS
+689 VDYNSSLDS

-726 ITKTSSDSTE
+726 ITKASSDSTE

>member
-1 MKKLFFIFAFIF
+1 MKKLFFIFAFII
-13 LFTTNIN
+13 LFTTDIN

-73 NVAFDD
+73 NIAFDD

-96 FKGIKNKRILE
+96 FKGIKSKRILE
-107 VLNDAIQLKE
+107 VLNDTIQLKD
-117 KSSFLESIAKSDE
+117 KSSFLKSIVKSDE
-130 KMITNILRSNGYY
+130 KIITNILRSNGYY
-143 FADVN
+143 FAEVN
-148 SKIKSNSNNTVD
+148 SKIKSNPNNTVD

-178 IGDKKIKDRKLRSV
+178 IGDKKIKDKKLRS
-192 IVSEEAKF
+192 IIISEEAKF

-214 IKFDEKLLTNYYK
+214 IEFDEKLLTNYYK
-227 NIGYFNISVESSS
+227 NSGYFNISVESSS

-249 ELVFHINAG
+249 ELVFNINAG

-273 YSIDNFKNILNLFD
+273 YSIDNFKNIINLFD

-302 LKEIDKIVLTK
+302 LNEIDKIVLTK

-320 KYDEIIT
+320 KYDEVIT
-327 EKNKINLTIKL
+327 KENKINLTIKL
-338 EETEKTYVEK
+338 EETEKTYIEK
-348 INIYGNYIT
+348 INVYGNYIT

-392 KSVKPTIV
+392 KSVKFVIE

-419 GEIYAGAGTGTSGS
+419 GEIYAGAGTGTSGT
-433 SLNFGVKE
+433 SLNFGIKE

-458 DTSIQGRFSLTNP
+458 DTSIQGKLSLTNP
-471 NFRNSNKSLNT
+471 NFRNSNKSLST

-492 NKFGYKT
+492 SKFGYET
-499 NKTGFTFGTS
+499 NKTGFSVGTS

-521 FSTYYETLDT
+521 LSTYYETLDT

-542 DGSYLDSR
+542 DGSYLDLK

-594 KYLRLGKDSIFSIKF
+594 KYLRLGKDSVFSINF

-624 SKRIFVSS
+624 SKRIFIPS

-641 KIGPVDSGDHIGGN
+641 KIGPIDSGDHIGGN

-671 SLQNIDF
+671 TLQNIDF

-689 VDYDTSLDDS
+689 VDYNSSLDS

-726 ITKTSSDSTE
+726 ITKASSDSTE

>member
-1 MKKLFFIFAFIF
+1 MKKLFFIFVFII
-13 LFTTNIN
+13 LFTTDIN

-73 NVAFDD
+73 NIAFDD

-107 VLNDAIQLKE
+107 VLNDTIQLKE
-117 KSSFLESIAKSDE
+117 KSSFLKSIAKSDE
-130 KMITNILRSNGYY
+130 KIITNILRSNGYY
-143 FADVN
+143 FAEVN
-148 SKIKSNSNNTVD
+148 SKIKSNPNNTVD

-178 IGDKKIKDRKLRSV
+178 IGDKKIKDKKLRS
-192 IVSEEAKF
+192 IIISEEAKF

-214 IKFDEKLLTNYYK
+214 IEFDEKLLTNYYK
-227 NIGYFNISVESSS
+227 NSGYFNISVESSS

-249 ELVFHINAG
+249 ELVFNINAG

-302 LKEIDKIVLTK
+302 LNEIDKIVLTK

-320 KYDEIIT
+320 KYDEVIT
-327 EKNKINLTIKL
+327 KKNKINLTIKL
-338 EETEKTYVEK
+338 EETEKTYIEK
-348 INIYGNYIT
+348 INVYGNYIT

-392 KSVKPTIV
+392 KSVKFVIE

-419 GEIYAGAGTGTSGS
+419 GEIYAGAGTGTSGT
-433 SLNFGVKE
+433 SLNFGIKE

-458 DTSIQGRFSLTNP
+458 DTSIQGKFSLTNP
-471 NFRNSNKSLNT
+471 NFRNSNKSLST

-492 NKFGYKT
+492 SKFGYET
-499 NKTGFTFGTS
+499 NKTGFSVGTS

-542 DGSYLDSR
+542 DGSYLDVK

-594 KYLRLGKDSIFSIKF
+594 KYLRLGKDSIFSINF

-624 SKRIFVSS
+624 SKRIFIPS

-641 KIGPVDSGDHIGGN
+641 KIGPIDSGDHIGGN

-671 SLQNIDF
+671 TLQDIDF
-678 SLFFDTANVWG
+678 SLFFDAANVWG
-689 VDYDTSLDDS
+689 VDYNSSLDS

-726 ITKTSSDSTE
+726 ITKASSDSTE

>member
-13 LFTTNIN
+13 LFATNIN

-29 SGNVRI
+29 YGNVRI

-53 NENLNL
+53 NENLNH
-59 IIKKLYTTNFFSDI
+59 IIKKLYTTNFFKDI
-73 NVAFDD
+73 NVTFSD
-79 GILKISVKEN
+79 GILKINVKEN
-89 PVVQTLQ
+89 PVVQALE

-107 VLNDAIQLKE
+107 VLNDTIQLKE

-130 KMITNILRSNGYY
+130 KVITNILRSNGYY
-143 FADVN
+143 FAKVN

-160 LIYDVILG
+160 LIYDVSLG
-168 EKALITKIKF
+168 ERALITKIKF
-178 IGDKKIKDRKLRSV
+178 IGDKKIKDNKLRSV
-192 IVSEEAKF
+192 IISEEAKF

-214 IKFDEKLLTNYYK
+214 IKLDEKLLTNYFK
-227 NIGYFNISVESSS
+227 NNGYFNISVESSS
-240 AQIIDESNF
+240 AQIINESNF
-249 ELVFHINAG
+249 NLIFNINAG
-258 EKYYFNNLKLNIPEN
+258 EKYYFNNLKLDIPED
-273 YSIDNFKNILNLFD
+273 YSFDNFANILNLFD
-287 KLKGKIYSLNKIEKI
+287 KLKGKTYSLNKIEKI

-320 KYDEIIT
+320 KYDEVIT

-338 EETEKTYVEK
+338 EKTEKTYVEK

-370 GDAYNQILIN
+370 GDAYNQILIK

-392 KSVKPTIV
+392 KNVKTVIE

-408 IINIEVEEKPT
+408 IINIEVEEQPT

-433 SLNFGVKE
+433 SLNFGIKE

-458 DTSIQGRFSLTNP
+458 DTSIQGKFSLTNP
-471 NFRNSNKSLNT
+471 NFRNSNKSLST

-492 NKFGYKT
+492 SKFGYET
-499 NKTGFTFGTS
+499 NKTGFSVGTS
-509 FEQAENLYFSPS
+509 FEQSENIYFSPS

-568 GSRNHFSQDLPIF
+568 GSRNQFSQDIPIL
-581 SDDWSFANTYTFS
+581 SDDWSLVNSYTFS
-594 KYLRLGKDSIFSIKF
+594 KYLRLGKDNIFSINF
-609 LAKTVNSLTGEDVRV
+609 LAKTVNSLTGENVRV
-624 SKRIFVSS
+624 SKRIFIPS
-632 RRLRGFEYG
+632 RRLRGFEFG
-641 KIGPVDSGDHIGGN
+641 KIGPIDSGDYIGGN

-671 SLQNIDF
+671 TLQNIDF
-678 SLFFDTANVWG
+678 SLFLDTANVWG
-689 VDYDTSLDDS
+689 VDYDSNLDS

-726 ITKTSSDSTE
+726 ITKASSDSTE

>member
-1 MKKLFFIFAFIF
+1 MKKLFFIFAFII
-13 LFTTNIN
+13 LFTTDIN

-73 NVAFDD
+73 NIAFDD

-89 PVVQTLQ
+89 PVVQTFQ

-107 VLNDAIQLKE
+107 VLNDTTQLKE
-117 KSSFLESIAKSDE
+117 KSSFLKSIAKSDE
-130 KMITNILRSNGYY
+130 KIITNILRSNGYY
-143 FADVN
+143 FAEVN
-148 SKIKSNSNNTVD
+148 SKIKSNPNNTVD

-178 IGDKKIKDRKLRSV
+178 IGDKKIKDRELRSV

-214 IKFDEKLLTNYYK
+214 IEFDEKLLTNYYK
-227 NIGYFNISVESSS
+227 NSGYFNISVESSS

-249 ELVFHINAG
+249 ELVFNINAG

-302 LKEIDKIVLTK
+302 LNEIDKIVLTK

-320 KYDEIIT
+320 KYDEVIT
-327 EKNKINLTIKL
+327 NKNKINFTIKL
-338 EETEKTYVEK
+338 EETEKTYIER

-392 KSVKPTIV
+392 KSVKPVIE

-419 GEIYAGAGTGTSGS
+419 GEIYAGAGTGTSGT
-433 SLNFGVKE
+433 SLNFGIKE

-458 DTSIQGRFSLTNP
+458 DTSIQGKLSLTNP
-471 NFRNSNKSLNT
+471 NFRNSNKSLST

-492 NKFGYKT
+492 SKFGYET
-499 NKTGFTFGTS
+499 NKTGFSVGTS

-542 DGSYLDSR
+542 DGSYLDAK

-594 KYLRLGKDSIFSIKF
+594 KYLRLGKDSIFSINF

-624 SKRIFVSS
+624 SKRIFIPS

-641 KIGPVDSGDHIGGN
+641 KIGPIDSGDYIGGN

-671 SLQNIDF
+671 TLQDIDF
-678 SLFFDTANVWG
+678 SLFFDAANVWG
-689 VDYDTSLDDS
+689 VDYNSSLDS

-726 ITKTSSDSTE
+726 ITKASSDSTE